1 MKNQKT
7 MLVGL
12 TAALLLTSMTACRRS
27 HYEDI
32 LESKQESESLAALP
46 ETNGNITGENAPEYE
61 TPIILKMG
69 NTSYYEGKTVEDMQ
83 AVYRE

>member
-7 MLVGL
+7 ILIGL
-12 TAALLLTSMTACRRS
+12 TAVLLLTSMTACCRE

-32 LESKQESESLAALP
+32 LESKQESESLAAIS

-61 TPIILKMG
+61 TPIILKTG
-69 NTSYYEGKTVEDMQ
+69 NTPYYEGKTVEDMQ